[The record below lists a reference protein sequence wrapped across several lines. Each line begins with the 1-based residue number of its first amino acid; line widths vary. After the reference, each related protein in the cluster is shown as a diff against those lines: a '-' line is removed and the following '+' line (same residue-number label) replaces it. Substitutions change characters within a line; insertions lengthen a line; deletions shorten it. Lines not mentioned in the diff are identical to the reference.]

1 MGGDTCCPNN
11 TTCPSASVL
20 QAPQCGPKSVDCQAP
35 LSAGFSCAIGEFV
48 FCPASDSDIAKLSSA
63 PAKQCSAHSK
73 CAGLEGNCCP
83 TAEGVFL
90 DCCEGAYTYQS
101 EKCTGNQCCPDGSTC
116 PSAPA
121 AEAEGCGPKKA
132 TCELLAWTLKL
143 RVTSILCAKVSN
155 DTIDVVDA
163 LTEEF
168 IAAKVGTD
176 ANQIKVTSCAAGDN
190 DRARRLTEEGM
201 VVTAKVSAPGGWSQ
215 KKFDSIVESN
225 LISEDANLE
234 MAEMFSELD
243 GLQEAS
249 SSDME
254 FRKIEAV
261 RDEAPEGSTTPS
273 PDSPGSL
280 TQAPTTS
287 LRGGDTAT
295 TDSSEVSSGST
306 FRFLPAL
313 AIILVTYEA
322 KFFC

>member
-35 LSAGFSCAIGEFV
+35 LSAEFSCAIGEFV
-48 FCPASDSDIAKLSSA
+48 FCPASDSDIASLSSA
-63 PAKQCSAHSK
+63 PAKECSAHSK

-121 AEAEGCGPKKA
+121 PEAEGCGPKKA
-132 TCELLAWTLKL
+132 TCELLDWTLKL
-143 RVTSILCAKVSN
+143 RVTSILCAKVSS

-163 LTEEF
+163 LTQEF
-168 IAAKVGTD
+168 VAAKVGTD
-176 ANQIKVTSCAAGDN
+176 SNKIKVTSCAAGDEGQ
-190 DRARRLTEEGM
+190 RRLAEEGM

-215 KKFDSIVESN
+215 KKFDSTISLN
-225 LISEDANLE
+225 LLSEDTTSE

-249 SSDME
+249 SGDGDIE
-254 FRKIEAV
+254 FKTIEGE
-261 RDEAPEGSTTPS
+261 RDEPPEGSSTPS
-273 PDSPGSL
+273 PDGSPS
-280 TQAPTTS
+280 QAPTTS
-287 LRGGDTAT
+287 LRGGDTGT
-295 TDSSEVSSGST
+295 TDSTGMETSSANT

-313 AIILVTYEA
+313 ALVWSVI
-322 KFFC
+322 KF

>member
-1 MGGDTCCPNN
+1 MGE
-11 TTCPSASVL
+11 
-20 QAPQCGPKSVDCQAP
+20 
-35 LSAGFSCAIGEFV
+35 FSCAIGEFV
-48 FCPASDSDIAKLSSA
+48 FCPASDSDIASLSSA

-132 TCELLAWTLKL
+132 TCELLDWTLKL

-163 LTEEF
+163 LTEEV

-190 DRARRLTEEGM
+190 AQRRLAEEGM

-215 KKFDSIVESN
+215 KKFDSAIESN
-225 LISEDANLE
+225 LLSEDATLE
-234 MAEMFSELD
+234 MEEMFSELD

-249 SSDME
+249 SGDME
-254 FRKIEAV
+254 FQKIEAE
-261 RDEAPEGSTTPS
+261 RDEPPEGSSTPS
-273 PDSPGSL
+273 PSDSATRS
-280 TQAPTTS
+280 PTTS
-287 LRGGDTAT
+287 LRGGGG
-295 TDSSEVSSGST
+295 DSESSDSGMETSSAST
-306 FRFLPAL
+306 FRFLPAI
-313 AIILVTYEA
+313 AIILVSTYEV
-322 KFFC
+322 KFFY